1 MATQEELD
9 RAKELLKINTE
20 LKGLRDEQISL
31 NFSDAQSILDIVK
44 STKDRTLFESE
55 ILKSAKSLNKV
66 YLDNVSNL
74 NSINKLNNTIKATE
88 AKIRRAKQISGQLEL
103 TLTKKQN
110 LLLDDVILKESEVI
124 SLREKAAAKID
135 KVNRGEDKSIN
146 ALSLANKWLE
156 KANGLEEQKDD
167 IIKNQ
172 LNKNTQIYLAQTNL
186 TTATEAQLETLRD
199 IDEVVGSNTRDIL
212 KLVSKIPIV
221 GDVAKNVLESIDSE
235 ITGILNDPE
244 KLKEFREQFNVKTI
258 IKENLVNPLNAA
270 LSLVTGIV
278 VAFGAL
284 SKAQTSFV
292 RLTGE
297 NARTF
302 RLNNDTLSTTVDL
315 IETQVALTEQFG
327 LNARVLF
334 PGSTIKEASELT
346 KAVGLGAEASG
357 RFAQF
362 SKITGTN
369 LNESLDALTKSVP
382 EAFSQRQ
389 ILEETANVSSDIAVS
404 LGSSTAEIGKAVI
417 EARKLGLSLQQ
428 VNDIAGSLLDIESS
442 IAAEFEAEVITGKQ
456 LNLERARFFAL
467 TNDLAGL
474 TDEIA
479 NNQELINSFAGANRI
494 EQEAIA
500 GALGMSRQQMSD
512 MVMKSDL
519 MSTLTEEQRANA
531 ANVSVEQLKQLDA
544 QTALADSFA
553 KLTQTLTPFVTT
565 LTTILNLLLKS
576 VDAALVFASAFTLIN
591 KRAAILKGFQTT
603 IAVFQKKNLLKGIA
617 GMAIDAYRSVAKT
630 PFIGPALGAAAAV
643 AAYSLGKNYVNKADD
658 IMSPGYGKR
667 ILSAPEGTF
676 ALNNKD
682 TVIAG
687 TDLNPPTTGTDLNR
701 GGRNTNTT
709 ATISENDMNKLITGV
724 TNAVMEGAEKGTSKA
739 QINMNLDG
747 NALARGMDSYLAV
760 NTRKHNT

>member
-404 LGSSTAEIGKAVI
+404 LGSSTSEIGKGCI
-417 EARKLGLSLQQ
+417 
-428 VNDIAGSLLDIESS
+428 
-442 IAAEFEAEVITGKQ
+442 
-456 LNLERARFFAL
+456 
-467 TNDLAGL
+467 
-474 TDEIA
+474 
-479 NNQELINSFAGANRI
+479 
-494 EQEAIA
+494 
-500 GALGMSRQQMSD
+500 
-512 MVMKSDL
+512 
-519 MSTLTEEQRANA
+519 
-531 ANVSVEQLKQLDA
+531 
-544 QTALADSFA
+544 
-553 KLTQTLTPFVTT
+553 
-565 LTTILNLLLKS
+565 
-576 VDAALVFASAFTLIN
+576 
-591 KRAAILKGFQTT
+591 
-603 IAVFQKKNLLKGIA
+603 
-617 GMAIDAYRSVAKT
+617 
-630 PFIGPALGAAAAV
+630 
-643 AAYSLGKNYVNKADD
+643 
-658 IMSPGYGKR
+658 
-667 ILSAPEGTF
+667 
-676 ALNNKD
+676 
-682 TVIAG
+682 
-687 TDLNPPTTGTDLNR
+687 
-701 GGRNTNTT
+701 
-709 ATISENDMNKLITGV
+709 
-724 TNAVMEGAEKGTSKA
+724 
-739 QINMNLDG
+739 
-747 NALARGMDSYLAV
+747 
-760 NTRKHNT
+760 

>member
-417 EARKLGLSLQQ
+417 KARKLGLSLQQ

>member
-20 LKGLRDEQISL
+20 LKSLRDEQISL
-31 NFSDAQSILDIVK
+31 NFSDAQSILEIVK
-44 STKDRTLFESE
+44 ATKDRTLFESE
-55 ILKSAKSLNKV
+55 ILKSAKSLNKAF
-66 YLDNVSNL
+66 LDNVSNL
-74 NSINKLNNTIKATE
+74 NSINKLNNTIQTTE
-88 AKIRRAKQISGQLEL
+88 AKIRRAKQISNQLEL
-103 TLTKKQN
+103 TLTKKQS
-110 LLLDDVILKESEVI
+110 LLLDSVFEKENEVLN
-124 SLREKAAAKID
+124 LREKAAAKID

-156 KANGLEEQKDD
+156 KANGLEEEKDE
-167 IIKNQ
+167 IIKKQ
-172 LNKNTQIYLAQTNL
+172 LNKNTQIFLAQTNL
-186 TTATEAQLETLRD
+186 TTATEAQLDTLKE
-199 IDEVVGSNTRDIL
+199 IDEVVGGNTRNIL

-221 GDVAKNVLESIDSE
+221 GDVAKNVLESIDGE
-235 ITGILNDPE
+235 ITDILNDPE
-244 KLKEFREQFNVKTI
+244 KIKEFRKQFNIKSI

-270 LSLVTGIV
+270 LSLITGMV
-278 VAFGAL
+278 VAFGSL
-284 SKAQTSFV
+284 SKAQTSFK

-302 RLNNDTLSTTVDL
+302 RLNNDTLSTTVEL
-315 IETQVALTEQFG
+315 IETQVRLTEQFG
-327 LNARVLF
+327 LNAKVLF
-334 PGSTIKEASELT
+334 PRSTIKEASDLT

-382 EAFSQRQ
+382 EAFSQQR
-389 ILEETANVSSDIAVS
+389 ILEEVGSVSSDIAVS
-404 LGSSTAEIGKAVI
+404 LGSSTSEIGKAVI
-417 EARKLGLSLQQ
+417 KANQLGLSLQQ
-428 VNDIAGSLLDIESS
+428 VNDIASGLLDIESS
-442 IAAEFEAEVITGKQ
+442 LTAEFEAEVMTGKQ

-479 NNQELINSFAGANRI
+479 NNEELINSFASSNRI
-494 EQEAIA
+494 EQQAIA
-500 GALGMSRQQMSD
+500 GALGMSREQMSD
-512 MVMKSDL
+512 MIMKSDL

-531 ANVSVEQLKQLDA
+531 AGVSIEQLKQLDA

-553 KLTQTLTPFVTT
+553 KLTQTLTPFVTL
-565 LTTILNLLLKS
+565 LTEGLNILLKS

-591 KRAAILKGFQTT
+591 KRAAIY
-603 IAVFQKKNLLKGIA
+603 KGIQGA
-617 GMAIDAYRSVAKT
+617 ITAFQNINLSKGVAQMAIDAYTSVAKI

-643 AAYSLGKNYVNKADD
+643 AAYSLGKSYMNKKVDD
-658 IMSPGYGKR
+658 MMSPGYGKR

-687 TDLNPPTTGTDLNR
+687 TNLNPAVGVNTR
-701 GGRNTNTT
+701 EERNTSSNVTVT
-709 ATISENDMNKLITGV
+709 FDKNAINELKTAIREGASLATI
-724 TNAVMEGAEKGTSKA
+724 
-739 QINMNLDG
+739 NLDG
-747 NALARGMDSYLAV
+747 DRVSNRLQPSLAI
-760 NTRKHNT
+760 NTRSQSV

>member
-9 RAKELLKINTE
+9 RAKELLKINE
-20 LKGLRDEQISL
+20 ALKSLRDEQISL
-31 NFSDAQSILDIVK
+31 NFSDAQSILEIVK
-44 STKDRTLFESE
+44 ATKDRTLFESE
-55 ILKSAKSLNKV
+55 ILKSAKSLNKAF
-66 YLDNVSNL
+66 LDNVSNL
-74 NSINKLNNTIKATE
+74 NSINKLNNTIKTTE

-103 TLTKKQN
+103 TLTKKQKDIRD
-110 LLLDDVILKESEVI
+110 LVLLKESDI
-124 SLREKAAAKID
+124 LNLREKAAAKID

-146 ALSLANKWLE
+146 ALSLSNKWLE
-156 KANGLEEQKDD
+156 KANTLEEEKDD

-172 LNKNTQIYLAQTNL
+172 LNKNTQIFLAQTNL
-186 TTATEAQLETLRD
+186 TTATEAQLETLRE
-199 IDEVVGSNTRDIL
+199 IDEVVGGNTRNIL

-221 GDVAKNVLESIDSE
+221 GDVAKNVLESIDGE
-235 ITGILNDPE
+235 ITDILNDPE
-244 KLKEFREQFNVKTI
+244 KIKQFREQFNVKSI

-270 LSLVTGIV
+270 LSLITGMV
-278 VAFGAL
+278 VAFGSL
-284 SKAQTSFV
+284 SKAQTSFN

-302 RLNNDTLSTTVDL
+302 RLNNDTLSTTVEL
-315 IETQVALTEQFG
+315 IETQVRLTEQFG
-327 LNARVLF
+327 LNAAVLF
-334 PGSTIKEASELT
+334 PGSTIKEASDLT

-382 EAFSQRQ
+382 EAFSQQ
-389 ILEETANVSSDIAVS
+389 KILEEVGSVSSDIAVS
-404 LGSSTAEIGKAVI
+404 LGTSTKEIGKAVI
-417 EARKLGLSLQQ
+417 KANQLGLSLQQ
-428 VNDIAGSLLDIESS
+428 VNAIAGSLLDIESS

-456 LNLERARFFAL
+456 INLERARFFAL

-479 NNQELINSFAGANRI
+479 NNEEIINSFAGANRI

-500 GALGMSRQQMSD
+500 GALGMSREQMSD

-519 MSTLTEEQRANA
+519 MGTLTEEQRANA
-531 ANVSVEQLKQLDA
+531 AGVSIEQLKQLDA

-553 KLTQTLTPFVTT
+553 KLTQTLTPFVTL
-565 LTTILNLLLKS
+565 LTEGLNILLKS
-576 VDAALVFASAFTLIN
+576 VDAALVFAGAFTLIN
-591 KRAAILKGFQTT
+591 KRAAIYKGIQAT
-603 IAVFQKKNLLKGIA
+603 IAAIQNKNLLKSIA
-617 GMAIDAYRSVAKT
+617 QMAMDAYSSAAKF

-643 AAYSLGKNYVNKADD
+643 GAYALGKSYMNKADD

-676 ALNNKD
+676 ALNNND

-687 TDLNPPTTGTDLNR
+687 TNLNR
-701 GGRNTNTT
+701 GGRNTNST
-709 ATISENDMNKLITGV
+709 ATISENQMNKLITGV
-724 TNAVMEGAEKGTSKA
+724 ENAVAKGAEKGTSNA
-739 QINMNLDG
+739 QIRMDLDG
-747 NALARGMDSYLAV
+747 NTFARGFDSYLAV

>member
-417 EARKLGLSLQQ
+417 KANQLGLSLQQ
-428 VNDIAGSLLDIESS
+428 VNDIASGLLDIESS
-442 IAAEFEAEVITGKQ
+442 LTAEFEAEVITGKQ

>member
-417 EARKLGLSLQQ
+417 KANQLGLSLQQ
-428 VNDIAGSLLDIESS
+428 VNDIASGLLDIESS
-442 IAAEFEAEVITGKQ
+442 LTAEFEAEVITGKQ
-456 LNLERARFFAL
+456 LNLERTRFFAL